1 MGSQTVPV
9 HEGLNASKVIPL
21 LSFCIFFNVLN
32 GTMFN
37 VAIPSIAEEFQ
48 LLPSQV
54 SWVVAGYIILFA
66 IGSVTYGKLAD
77 SYPVKNLITIGL
89 ILFNLGSLI
98 GFLSNW
104 YPMLIA
110 ARLIQASG
118 AAAVPALAMF
128 IATRYFP
135 ANSRGRVLGV
145 IASTVAFGSG
155 IGPILG
161 GFITGTFHWRFLF
174 LFSLISFVAV
184 FPFRKWLPAE
194 KIKPA
199 SKFDITG
206 ALLLG
211 GGISFLLLS
220 LTQPNT
226 WYFPSSIVLLATFIV
241 HIRRVKNPLIQ
252 PDLFRIAAYRN
263 GLITGFLAVGT
274 VFGMMLMIPLMLHEV
289 NGLDSK
295 QIGYIMFPGAM
306 SAALFGMV
314 SGRMAGR
321 VGSIPIVGAGLGLLL
336 LGYFLLSTFVGWNSW
351 VIGFILIICYT
362 GFSSI
367 QSSLANTVSNTLPA
381 EQIGVGMG
389 LYNLVFFISG
399 AFGSSI
405 VGKILDYSTM
415 GFTLNPLSQ
424 GTAVVYSNVFMMFI
438 AVVLTSGIVY
448 IYTFLPSMTSG
459 LKKDKQARTN

>member
-1 MGSQTVPV
+1 MGIQSVPLQ
-9 HEGLNASKVIPL
+9 EGLNERKVIPL

-37 VAIPSIAEEFQ
+37 VAIPSIAEQFQ

-54 SWVVAGYIILFA
+54 SWVVTGYIILFA

-89 ILFNLGSLI
+89 LLFNLGSLI

-118 AAAVPALAMF
+118 AGAVPALAML

-145 IASTVAFGSG
+145 VASTVAFGSG

-184 FPFRKWLPAE
+184 FLFRKWLPAE
-194 KIKPA
+194 ETKEV
-199 SKFDITG
+199 SKFDIAG
-206 ALLLG
+206 AVLLG

-220 LTQPNT
+220 FTQSNT
-226 WYFPSSIVLLATFIV
+226 WYFPVSIVLLATFII
-241 HIRRVKNPLIQ
+241 HIRKVKNPLIQ
-252 PDLFRIAAYRN
+252 PALFRIAAYRN
-263 GLITGFLAVGT
+263 GLIAGFLAVGT

-295 QIGYIMFPGAM
+295 QIGYIMFPGAI

-314 SGRMAGR
+314 SGRMADKI
-321 VGSIPIVGAGLGLLL
+321 GSIPIVGAGLGLLL
-336 LGYFLLSTFVGWNSW
+336 LGYFLLSTFVGWNAW
-351 VIGFILIICYT
+351 IIALILIICYT

-367 QSSLANTVSNTLPA
+367 QSSLANTISNTLPVD
-381 EQIGVGMG
+381 QTGVGMG

-405 VGKILDYSTM
+405 VGKLLDYSTM
-415 GFTLNPLSQ
+415 GFTLNPLNQNSS
-424 GTAVVYSNVFMMFI
+424 VYSNIFVMFI
-438 AVVLTSGIVY
+438 AVVLSAGIVY
-448 IYTFLPSMTSG
+448 IYTFLPKLFRG
-459 LKKDKQARTN
+459 LKKEKEARTN